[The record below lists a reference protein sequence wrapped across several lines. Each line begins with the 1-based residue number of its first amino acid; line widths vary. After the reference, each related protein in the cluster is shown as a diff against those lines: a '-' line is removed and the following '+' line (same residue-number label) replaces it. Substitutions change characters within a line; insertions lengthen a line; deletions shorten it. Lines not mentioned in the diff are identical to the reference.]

1 MQKRFFILLS
11 AVMLLSFWGCRPSGL
26 YSGGTTAT
34 TEATETTIP
43 APNRPK
49 KTQLEFF
56 LEGMAEYQDATL
68 FVGDGYSLY
77 ITDDG
82 WEVKHSDRD
91 VTWVCSYN
99 PNITLTVIS
108 DAGDTFDFAK
118 NALFAGF
125 TVAEIDGEYVYGYVE
140 NIDQYQ
146 TARLIETENGIL
158 AVVWQYNLEAAE
170 GFGARLHTIAAT
182 LEATH

>member
-11 AVMLLSFWGCRPSGL
+11 AVLLLSFWGCRPSGL
-26 YSGGTTAT
+26 HSGGATAT
-34 TEATETTIP
+34 TEATETTVP
-43 APNRPK
+43 VPNRLEK
-49 KTQLEFF
+49 IQLEFF

-77 ITDDG
+77 ITDDD
-82 WEVKHSDRD
+82 WAVSHSDRD

-99 PNITLTVIS
+99 PNITLTVIPN
-108 DAGDTFDFAK
+108 AGATLEQAK
-118 NALFAGF
+118 DPLFADF
-125 TVAEIDGEYVYGYVE
+125 PSVETEGEYVCGYDESLDVCKA
-140 NIDQYQ
+140 
-146 TARLIETENGIL
+146 ARLIETKDGIL

-170 GFGARLHTIAAT
+170 GFGARLRTIAAT